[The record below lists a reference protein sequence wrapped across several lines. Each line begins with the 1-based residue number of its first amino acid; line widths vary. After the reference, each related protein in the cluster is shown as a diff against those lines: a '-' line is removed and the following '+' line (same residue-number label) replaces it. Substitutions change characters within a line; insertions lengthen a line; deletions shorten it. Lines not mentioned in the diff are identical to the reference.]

1 MRRAT
6 VTIAGPSPEQVGPSE
21 QSCGGCRY
29 YWVVADLPAKTGFC
43 LRFPPMVEY
52 TEVKG
57 RTATRFATTQEHWWC
72 GEFKSTTTT
81 EPTPA
86 PF

>member
-1 MRRAT
+1 M
-6 VTIAGPSPEQVGPSE
+6 VH
-21 QSCGGCRY
+21 
-29 YWVVADLPAKTGFC
+29 DMPAKTGFC

-52 TEVKG
+52 TETGG
-57 RTATRFATTQEHWWC
+57 RKATRFVTTQEHWWC
-72 GEFKSTTTT
+72 GEFKAATTT